1 MQNYVS
7 WNVDYVDFNNT
18 NGGLGG
24 GGGGGGSW
32 VGGREGLGE
41 REKREKRE
49 KGEKGEKNEKSVEN
63 TNNNTSTTNANNISE
78 IVYKT
83 IVMPFYIPLVDY
95 VISNDLFI
103 EIIDSLNK
111 NQLMGEGKI
120 RKYRLNGPPSNYD
133 MFIETEK
140 EDVYH
145 VKKRGIMMRVKV
157 SADQYKT
164 IVKMLTS
171 MNGGGVGVG
180 LQNHITPTTTNIPT
194 HNHNHNHNHNV
205 LIKKKTGFFSW
216 FACFS
221 AT

>member
-7 WNVDYVDFNNT
+7 LNVDYVDFNNT

-24 GGGGGGSW
+24 GGGGGG
-32 VGGREGLGE
+32 GGGSGSGVGE

-49 KGEKGEKNEKSVEN
+49 KNEKSEEN

-78 IVYKT
+78 IIYKT
-83 IVMPFYIPLVDY
+83 IVMPFYIPLVNY

-111 NQLMGEGKI
+111 NQVTGEGKI

-145 VKKRGIMMRVKV
+145 VKRRGTMMRAKV

-180 LQNHITPTTTNIPT
+180 DANTTTL
-194 HNHNHNHNHNV
+194 HNQTTPKPHNV

-216 FACFS
+216 FACFRGV
-221 AT
+221 

>member
-7 WNVDYVDFNNT
+7 LNVDYVDFNNT
-18 NGGLGG
+18 NGSLGG
-24 GGGGGGSW
+24 GEGGGNGSW
-32 VGGREGLGE
+32 LGGGESLGE

-49 KGEKGEKNEKSVEN
+49 KNEKSEEN
-63 TNNNTSTTNANNISE
+63 TNNNISTINSNNISE

-111 NQLMGEGKI
+111 NQVIGEGIIK
-120 RKYRLNGPPSNYD
+120 KYRLNGPPSNYD

-140 EDVYH
+140 ENVYH
-145 VKKRGIMMRVKV
+145 VKRRGIMMRVKV
-157 SADQYKT
+157 SGDQYKV

-171 MNGGGVGVG
+171 MNGGGDANTTT
-180 LQNHITPTTTNIPT
+180 LQNQTTTKP
-194 HNHNHNHNHNV
+194 HNA
-205 LIKKKTGFFSW
+205 LLKKKTGFFSW
-216 FACFS
+216 FACFR
-221 AT
+221 AI

>member
-7 WNVDYVDFNNT
+7 LNVDYVDFNT
-18 NGGLGG
+18 RNGGLGG
-24 GGGGGGSW
+24 GSGSRL
-32 VGGREGLGE
+32 GGREDLGE

-49 KGEKGEKNEKSVEN
+49 KNEKSEEN
-63 TNNNTSTTNANNISE
+63 TNNNISTNTSTTNANNISE

-157 SADQYKT
+157 STDQYKT

-171 MNGGGVGVG
+171 MNGGGAGVG
-180 LQNHITPTTTNIPT
+180 NANTTTL
-194 HNHNHNHNHNV
+194 HNQTTPKPHNV

>member
-7 WNVDYVDFNNT
+7 LSVDYVDFNNT

-24 GGGGGGSW
+24 GEGGNGSWLGGGES
-32 VGGREGLGE
+32 LGE

-49 KGEKGEKNEKSVEN
+49 KNEKSEEN
-63 TNNNTSTTNANNISE
+63 TNNNISTNISKNQTISE

-111 NQLMGEGKI
+111 NQVIGEGIIK
-120 RKYRLNGPPSNYD
+120 KYRLNGPPSNYD

-140 EDVYH
+140 ENVYH
-145 VKKRGIMMRVKV
+145 VKRRGIMMRVKV
-157 SADQYKT
+157 SGDQYKVV
-164 IVKMLTS
+164 VKMLTS
-171 MNGGGVGVG
+171 MNGGGVGDANTTSPTNTNTNTNT
-180 LQNHITPTTTNIPT
+180 LTTPLNPTT
-194 HNHNHNHNHNV
+194 HNV
-205 LIKKKTGFFSW
+205 LLKKKTGFFSW
-216 FACFS
+216 FACFRGV
-221 AT
+221 

>member
-7 WNVDYVDFNNT
+7 LNVDYVDFNKT
-18 NGGLGG
+18 DVGLGG
-24 GGGGGGSW
+24 GSGS
-32 VGGREGLGE
+32 GLGE
-41 REKREKRE
+41 REKREKR
-49 KGEKGEKNEKSVEN
+49 EKNEKSVEN

-95 VISNDLFI
+95 VISNELFI

-111 NQLMGEGKI
+111 NQVTGEGKI

-133 MFIETEK
+133 MFIETDK

-145 VKKRGIMMRVKV
+145 VKRRGIMMRAKV

-171 MNGGGVGVG
+171 LNSGGVGDA
-180 LQNHITPTTTNIPT
+180 NTTTMQNQTTPKP
-194 HNHNHNHNHNV
+194 HNV

-216 FACFS
+216 FACFRGV
-221 AT
+221 

>member
-7 WNVDYVDFNNT
+7 LNVDYVDFNNT

-24 GGGGGGSW
+24 GGGGGGGSGSG
-32 VGGREGLGE
+32 VGE

-49 KGEKGEKNEKSVEN
+49 KNEKSEEN

-78 IVYKT
+78 IIYKT

-111 NQLMGEGKI
+111 NNIIGEGIIK
-120 RKYRLNGPPSNYD
+120 KYRLNGPPSNYD

-140 EDVYH
+140 ENVYH
-145 VKKRGIMMRVKV
+145 VKRRGIMMRRKIIIREQTNN
-157 SADQYKT
+157 SMNIAT
-164 IVKMLTS
+164 ILLTS
-171 MNGGGVGVG
+171 AAVK
-180 LQNHITPTTTNIPT
+180 TFTTRNTY
-194 HNHNHNHNHNV
+194 
-205 LIKKKTGFFSW
+205 F
-216 FACFS
+216 
-221 AT
+221 